1 MQIAKEETQELAPVS
16 VVIPCYRC
24 EDTIWRTVDS
34 VAGQT
39 WRPAELILV
48 DDGSE
53 DASVDVLCSLEREY
67 GRNWLK
73 VVLLTE
79 NRGPADARNAG
90 WGVASQPLVSFLDAD
105 DTWHPNKVEI
115 QLKYMLS
122 HPEISIS
129 GHGRRWLREGEALQA
144 LPESYQ
150 VTLLPRW
157 RILLSNPFS
166 SGTVMLRRDLLF
178 RFRAGKRY
186 AEDYLL
192 WSEII
197 CSGRKAVL
205 IDLELLYLHKA
216 PYGAGGLSGRLWSM
230 EKGELDAYW
239 SLRTRKLVA
248 FPTFLALALLSI
260 CKYARRAAPVYV
272 KRAARGATDRR

>member
-1 MQIAKEETQELAPVS
+1 MQIAKEKTQELAPVS

-24 EDTIWRTVDS
+24 EDTIRRTVDS
-34 VAGQT
+34 VARQT

-53 DASVDVLCSLEREY
+53 DASVDVLRDLEKEH

-73 VVLLTE
+73 LVLLTE

-90 WGVASQPLVSFLDAD
+90 WDVAGQPFVSFLDAD
-105 DTWHPNKVEI
+105 DTWHQSKVEI

-144 LPESYQ
+144 LPESYR
-150 VTLLPRW
+150 VKPLPGW
-157 RILLSNPFS
+157 RILLANPFS
-166 SGTVMLRRDLLF
+166 SGTVMLQRDLPL

-216 PYGAGGLSGRLWSM
+216 PYGAGGLSGKLWSM

-239 SLRTRKLVA
+239 SLHTGKLVSRPA
-248 FPTFLALALLSI
+248 CLALASLSI
-260 CKYARRAAPVYV
+260 CKYARRVAVNFF
-272 KRAARGATDRR
+272 KRAARGATHLP

>member
-1 MQIAKEETQELAPVS
+1 MLVTKEEGQELAPVS

-24 EDTIWRTVDS
+24 QDTIRRSVDS
-34 VAGQT
+34 VAHQT

-48 DDGSE
+48 DDGSD
-53 DASVDVLCSLEREY
+53 DATVDLLRALEREY
-67 GRNWLK
+67 DNNWLK
-73 VVLLTE
+73 VVLLAE

-90 WGVASQPLVSFLDAD
+90 WDAASQPFVCFLDAD

-122 HPEISIS
+122 HPEVAIS
-129 GHGRRWLREGEALQA
+129 GHRNRWIQEGEPLWT
-144 LPESYQ
+144 LPEVHR
-150 VTLLPRW
+150 VTPLPRW

-166 SGTVMLRRDLLF
+166 TGTAMLRRDLPF
-178 RFRAGKRY
+178 RFKAGKRY
-186 AEDYLL
+186 SEDYLL

-216 PYGAGGLSGRLWSM
+216 PYGAGGLSGKLWSM
-230 EKGELDAYW
+230 EKGELETYW
-239 SLRTRKLVA
+239 SLHAGKLISL
-248 FPTFLALALLSI
+248 PTFLALALLSI
-260 CKYARRAAPVYV
+260 CKYARRVALNSF
-272 KRAARGATDRR
+272 KRVARGARDHR